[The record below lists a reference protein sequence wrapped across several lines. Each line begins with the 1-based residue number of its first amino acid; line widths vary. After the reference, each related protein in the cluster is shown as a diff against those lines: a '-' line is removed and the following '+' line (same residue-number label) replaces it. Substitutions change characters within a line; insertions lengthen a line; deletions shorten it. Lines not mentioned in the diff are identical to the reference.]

1 MKAMTE
7 GDIYVAD
14 FGAEQT
20 STAIN
25 GIRPAIVVKCR
36 RNSLLAHVVPL
47 TTSLN
52 KHDNWMHV
60 KIEGHG
66 LKKPSI
72 ALIEQVCLIDKAKLT
87 KYIGTVSGSKEI
99 DIIRGG
105 LTYFFEPKAG

>member
-36 RNSLLAHVVPL
+36 KNSLLAHVVPL

-52 KHDNWMHV
+52 KHDNWMHI

-66 LKKPSI
+66 LKKPSTV
-72 ALIEQVCLIDKAKLT
+72 LIEQVRLIDKAKLI
-87 KYIGTVSGSKEI
+87 KHIGTISGSKEMDVI
-99 DIIRGG
+99 LGR
-105 LTYFFEPKAG
+105 LTYFFEPKAC